1 MDEEQKTT
9 EELDAEIEKE
19 LKSDE
24 QEQRKELKEQRKW
37 RCSRTPKS

>member
-24 QEQRKELKEQRKW
+24 QEQRKEWKKQR
-37 RCSRTPKS
+37 